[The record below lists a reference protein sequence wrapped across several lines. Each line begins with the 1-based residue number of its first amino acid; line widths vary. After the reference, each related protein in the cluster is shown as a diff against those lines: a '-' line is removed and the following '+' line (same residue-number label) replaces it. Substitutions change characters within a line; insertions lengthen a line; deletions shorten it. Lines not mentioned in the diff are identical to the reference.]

1 MQRRIWLRASSQRAT
16 ILQGVANNP
25 LTIRDN
31 SRKSRISLLRNLDF
45 RRREKNAHEQT
56 NSPDTHGLCRLCSQ
70 CHRAGCLR
78 CVIDHNN
85 DNLSIQFERF
95 RGKSQLPQ
103 HGVVYFK
110 HYIQFDEH
118 GERSRIETL
127 DLRGREVGET
137 LTLSRPLPL
146 LFASEMMRHESLA
159 LEVEKNL

>member
-1 MQRRIWLRASSQRAT
+1 MNKRILLILTAFAVFAASA
-16 ILQGVANNP
+16 IAP
-25 LTIRDN
+25 
-31 SRKSRISLLRNLDF
+31 
-45 RRREKNAHEQT
+45 
-56 NSPDTHGLCRLCSQ
+56 
-70 CHRAGCLR
+70 
-78 CVIDHNN
+78 N